1 MPISSLFIGSKG
13 VTESQ
18 KAVAV
23 VANNLSNVNTIAFKK
38 TKVAFQE
45 SVSTVIKQGSNPSTR
60 SGGTNPIEVGSGV
73 DLASVATI
81 FDQGSIRNTGQP
93 LNLAING
100 NGFMVVSTGV
110 APGEGL
116 KNSLY
121 TRNGNF
127 KLDAAGNLV
136 TTGGMKVMGAT
147 YYNDKTGEVK
157 TLQNYSSAVWWT
169 DQEINPGTAIGDAP
183 AHTSPT
189 GPTGLTTSGPGSPI
203 FDQTKVAELSIRGSL
218 NNPAAPV
225 NMASVG
231 TLSLT
236 MNAFGNFDMVYDETL
251 SVPPGARYSFEYDP
265 AVPLSTT
272 TNTFE
277 LKAANGNIVQLR
289 LRLKPGVTRF
299 EEAFKGFT
307 YDRTVAPSGSGLTFP
322 GGAPAIP
329 TAGNMRVSTDIT
341 IGEDDVPYLK
351 TIDMQRLFDPI
362 KVPPFFYTV
371 DSSIENSVANVS
383 IGGDGSISVFGNS
396 SERMLIGRVLIANFR
411 NYDGLV
417 AKGSSLYTESP
428 NSGVASLAMLGGPSD
443 KSAPVVDSTQIISG
457 SLEMGNVDIAEEF
470 SDMIAY
476 QRGLQASARTIS
488 ISDEI
493 LQSILN
499 I

>member
-45 SVSTVIKQGSNPSTR
+45 TVSTVIRQGSNPSTR

-100 NGFMVVSTGV
+100 NGFMVVSAGV
-110 APGEGL
+110 TAGEGL

-147 YYNDKTGEVK
+147 YYNDKTGEAK
-157 TLQNYSSAVWWT
+157 TIENYSSAIWWT
-169 DQEINPGTAIGDAP
+169 DQEINPGAAIGDAP
-183 AHTSPT
+183 AHTSLT
-189 GPTGLTTSGPGSPI
+189 GPTGVTTSGPGTPS
-203 FDQTKVAELSIRGSL
+203 FDQNRVTELSIRGSL
-218 NNPAAPV
+218 ANSTATV

-236 MNAFGNFDMVYDETL
+236 LNAFGNFDIVYDETL
-251 SVPPGARYSFEYDP
+251 SIPPGEVYSFEYDP
-265 AVPLSTT
+265 SVPMGTT

-277 LKAANGNIVQLR
+277 LKAATGNIVQLR

-299 EEAFKGFT
+299 EEAFSGFT
-307 YDRTVAPSGSGLTFP
+307 YNPVGVPPGSGLTFP

-329 TAGNMRVSTDIT
+329 AAGNMRVSTAIT
-341 IGEDDVPYLK
+341 IGEDDVPYIK
-351 TIDMQRLFDPI
+351 TVDMQRLFDPI
-362 KVPPFFYTV
+362 RVPPFFYVV

-396 SERMLIGRVLIANFR
+396 SERMIIGRVLIANFR

-443 KSAPVVDSTQIISG
+443 KAAPVVDSTQIIAG
-457 SLEMGNVDIAEEF
+457 GLEMGNVDIAEEF